1 MSTTKTIKKKS
12 RVDKLYD
19 RLDVLERKN
28 VTLQRV
34 IGDMRHILVRL
45 DNYSEAYEK
54 YEADLEE
61 YRKEQLELKDK
72 EKNEQ
77 EQQQ

>member
-19 RLDVLERKN
+19 RLDILERKN

-45 DNYSEAYEK
+45 DNYAEAYEK

-72 EKNEQ
+72 IKESDEK
-77 EQQQ
+77 

>member
-19 RLDVLERKN
+19 RLDILERKN
-28 VTLQRV
+28 VTLQHV

-72 EKNEQ
+72 TKESDE
-77 EQQQ
+77 